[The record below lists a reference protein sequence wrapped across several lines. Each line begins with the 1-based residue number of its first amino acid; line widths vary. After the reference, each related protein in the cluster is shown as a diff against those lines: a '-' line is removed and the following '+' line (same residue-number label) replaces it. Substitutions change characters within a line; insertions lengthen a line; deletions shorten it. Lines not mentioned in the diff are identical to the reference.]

1 MCTVLLRFAPGEAW
15 PLLLAA
21 VRDEFVD
28 RAWDP
33 PGDHW
38 GDGLWGG
45 RDRTAGG
52 TWLAVDPGGEAPGVA
67 AVLNGVRL
75 PPPADGVRPTRGTLP
90 LDALRGHAPW
100 GGDHDGFHLL
110 AGSPQTV
117 RLWSWDGTDLL
128 ERSLPPGDHIVVNRG
143 IGLTDEPVVAHFLP
157 LLRSA
162 AGPTAGPTAG
172 PRTGAAAAD
181 ALSTVDFWAD
191 WARLLG
197 GDGLDPTDPRAL
209 LVRRTFGGKTYGST
223 SASLVAVGPGRV
235 RYDFSGSPT
244 DPAGWRRILPNR

>member
-33 PGDHW
+33 PGTHW
-38 GDGLWGG
+38 GDGVWGG
-45 RDRTAGG
+45 RDRSAGG
-52 TWLAVDPGGEAPGVA
+52 TWLAVDPDAPGVA

-75 PPPADGVRPTRGTLP
+75 PPPAAGRRPTRGTLP
-90 LDALRGHAPW
+90 LDALRGRAPH
-100 GGDHDGFHLL
+100 GGDRDGFHLL
-110 AGSPQTV
+110 AGTPEGV
-117 RLWSWDGTDLL
+117 RLWSWDGTDML

-143 IGLTDEPVVAHFLP
+143 TGLTDEPVVAHFLP

-162 AGPTAGPTAG
+162 AGPP
-172 PRTGAAAAD
+172 AARDADEVD
-181 ALSTVDFWAD
+181 ALSTVDFWGD

-197 GDGLDPTDPRAL
+197 GDGLGPADPRAL
-209 LVRRTFGGKTYGST
+209 LVRRTFDGMTYGST

-235 RYDFSGSPT
+235 RYDFSGSPA
-244 DPAGWRRILPNR
+244 DPAAWRRILPER

>member
-33 PGDHW
+33 PGAHW

-52 TWLAVDPGGEAPGVA
+52 TWLAVDPHTPGVA

-75 PPPADGVRPTRGTLP
+75 PPPATGRRPTRGTLP
-90 LDALRGHAPW
+90 LDALRARSPR

-110 AGSPQTV
+110 AGTPEEV
-117 RLWSWDGTDLL
+117 RLWSWDGTELV

-162 AGPTAGPTAG
+162 AGPTAD
-172 PRTGAAAAD
+172 AD
-181 ALSTVDFWAD
+181 ALSTVDFWGD

-197 GDGLDPTDPRAL
+197 GDGLDPADPRAL
-209 LVRRTFGGKTYGST
+209 LVRRTFGELAYGST

-235 RYDFSGSPT
+235 RYDFSASPS
-244 DPAGWRRILPNR
+244 DPATWRRILPNG

>member
-1 MCTVLLRFAPGEAW
+1 MCTVLLRFAPGETW

-33 PGDHW
+33 PGAHW

-52 TWLAVDPGGEAPGVA
+52 TWLAVDPQTPGVA

-75 PPPADGVRPTRGTLP
+75 PPPAVGVRPTRGTLP
-90 LDALRGHAPW
+90 LDALRGRVPRGAE
-100 GGDHDGFHLL
+100 HDGFHLL
-110 AGSPQTV
+110 AGTPEAV
-117 RLWSWDGTDLL
+117 RLWSWDGTDLV

-162 AGPTAGPTAG
+162 TGPAGSPVAG
-172 PRTGAAAAD
+172 D
-181 ALSTVDFWAD
+181 ALSTVDFWGD
-191 WARLLG
+191 WVRLLG
-197 GDGLDPTDPRAL
+197 GDGIDPADPRAL
-209 LVRRTFGGKTYGST
+209 LVRRSFGGMSYGST
-223 SASLVAVGPGRV
+223 SASLIAVGPGRV
-235 RYDFSGSPT
+235 RYDFSGSPA
-244 DPAGWRRILPNR
+244 DPAAWRRILPDG

>member
-1 MCTVLLRFAPGEAW
+1 MCTVLLRFAPGETW

-33 PGDHW
+33 PGAHW

-52 TWLAVDPGGEAPGVA
+52 TWLAVDPRAPGVA

-75 PPPADGVRPTRGTLP
+75 PPQAAGVRPTRGTLP
-90 LDALRGHAPW
+90 LDALRGRVPN
-100 GGDHDGFHLL
+100 GGEHDGFHLL
-110 AGSPQTV
+110 AGTPEAV
-117 RLWSWDGTDLL
+117 RLWSWDGTDLM
-128 ERSLPPGDHIVVNRG
+128 ERSLPPGGHIVVNRG

-162 AGPTAGPTAG
+162 AGPAGD
-172 PRTGAAAAD
+172 AD
-181 ALSTVDFWAD
+181 SVSTVDFWGD
-191 WARLLG
+191 WVRLLG
-197 GDGLDPTDPRAL
+197 GDGLDPADPRAL
-209 LVRRTFGGKTYGST
+209 LVRRSFGGRSYGST
-223 SASLVAVGPGRV
+223 SASLVAVRPGQV
-235 RYDFSGSPT
+235 RYDFSGSPA
-244 DPAGWRRILPNR
+244 DPAAWCRILPDG